1 MQIEA
6 IIIFPNIKNIFHT
19 KSRYPREKIG
29 WATTVWTLTEDNG
42 LYWRMRRIYGLIP
55 KQNRIHTLSTEKK
68 KRFASK
74 LAREFNCKIIYLD
87 KRRASDSIG
96 TFDGSFKDI
105 PFMEKDLCR

>member
-1 MQIEA
+1 MNIEA
-6 IIIFPNIKNIFHT
+6 VIIFPNIKSIFHT

-42 LYWRMRRIYGLIP
+42 LYWRMNSRYTLGPSR
-55 KQNRIHTLSTEKK
+55 KRIHTLSTEKK

-96 TFDGSFKDI
+96 AFDGSFNNI